1 MDWSGSVFEPVPAQP
16 PKMRWWGW
24 GEDDHAGGLP
34 PQAQAFL
41 DEHLGTAAAPRP
53 PVDLEQVRIEPS
65 SLPQDARAELAG
77 ILGGGQVR
85 DDRHERVLHAAG
97 KGYPDLVRMR
107 AGTPEGA
114 PDAVL
119 HPASHE
125 QIRAVLELCSAQSLA
140 VVPFG
145 GGTTAGECPGPLS
158 GSPPLRQR
166 APPRT
171 CATALECA
179 APQRT

>member
-85 DDRHERVLHAAG
+85 DDRYERVLHAAG

-114 PDAVL
+114 PEDRKSTRLNSSHANISYAVFCL
-119 HPASHE
+119 KKKTRPTAHGVFWKAVREPRSKRLLRLPRPA
-125 QIRAVLELCSAQSLA
+125 
-140 VVPFG
+140 
-145 GGTTAGECPGPLS
+145 
-158 GSPPLRQR
+158 
-166 APPRT
+166 
-171 CATALECA
+171 
-179 APQRT
+179 